1 MILRFAIVVCAI
13 AVVIALV
20 VYSHN
25 QRQKRY
31 IRILGPISEHP
42 EVIGDG
48 AWIALPAKYPDRFT
62 NYREKEPR
70 GM

>member
-1 MILRFAIVVCAI
+1 MMFRFAIVI
-13 AVVIALV
+13 LAVVLVIAAV
-20 VYSHN
+20 AFSHN

-31 IRILGPISEHP
+31 IRILGPIDEHP

-48 AWIALPAKYPDRFT
+48 AWISQPAKYPDRFV
-62 NYREKEPR
+62 NYREKEPG

>member
-1 MILRFAIVVCAI
+1 MIRFAIVVCA
-13 AVVIALV
+13 VVLVIAAV
-20 VYSHN
+20 AYSHN

-31 IRILGPISEHP
+31 IRILGPIGEHP

-48 AWIALPAKYPDRFT
+48 AWISAPAKYPEGFT
-62 NYREKEPR
+62 NFRDKEPR

>member
-1 MILRFAIVVCAI
+1 MIWKFLIVVFGVV
-13 AVVIALV
+13 VVIALV
-20 VYSHN
+20 AYSHN

-31 IRILGPISEHP
+31 LRILGPISEHP

-48 AWIALPAKYPDRFT
+48 AWISQPAKYPDRFT

-70 GM
+70 GL

>member
-1 MILRFAIVVCAI
+1 MMLRFAIVVFVI
-13 AVVIALV
+13 VMMISVVA
-20 VYSHN
+20 YSHN
-25 QRQKRY
+25 QRQKCY
-31 IRILGPISEHP
+31 IRILGPIGEHP

-48 AWIALPAKYPDRFT
+48 AWISMPAKYPDRFT